1 MVLPQNLRL
10 LLWDVAVFLSIK
22 KQTNKQTNK
31 PMTSFED
38 QNNTKEED
46 LRPCQL

>member
-22 KQTNKQTNK
+22 KKNK